1 MTDKQKFI
9 LAWAG
14 VVVGTIMTLA
24 GFIGMVI
31 NVLNQI

>member
-9 LAWAG
+9 LARIG
-14 VVVGTIMTLA
+14 VVVGTIMTLV

>member
-9 LAWAG
+9 LAWIG

-24 GFIGMVI
+24 GFSGIVI
-31 NVLNQI
+31 SIINQI